1 MPTAHLLTDGI
12 YFGEGPR
19 WHDDRIFFSDFYDHL
34 VKRGC
39 TLPGGVSFEPNELRG
54 DGSRETFRGPYFSA
68 FSVLA
73 RRDEHP

>member
-1 MPTAHLLTDGI
+1 MDAVAVRP
-12 YFGEGPR
+12 GPPLSGAWPVR
-19 WHDDRIFFSDFYDHL
+19 DVPEIFYDHL

-39 TLPGGVSFEPNELRG
+39 ALPGGVSFEPNDLRG

-73 RRDEHP
+73 RLEPRP